1 MQAISAEV
9 RRGFGGGQTIY
20 LLLVTPTKTQVLV
33 LPAFTFAFT
42 DAFILRAA
50 VTAHAILDVG
60 DPFFAV
66 FCDDVGLLML
76 VATVTA
82 IALIVAAKVA
92 GCAGGIV
99 MLIKHEKA
107 IVIKRRRF
115 PRRCLVAG

>member
-9 RRGFGGGQTIY
+9 RRGFGGGHTIHLH
-20 LLLVTPTKTQVLV
+20 LLTPIKRQVLV
-33 LPAFTFAFT
+33 LSAFTSAFPA
-42 DAFILRAA
+42 AFNLSSA

-60 DPFFAV
+60 DPFLAV
-66 FCDDVGLLML
+66 FGDDIGLLML

-82 IALIVAAKVA
+82 IPFVIAAKVA